1 MRTMGNRAI
10 IIDAES
16 YRSKQLAVGIYIHC
30 YVEKDLRNWLQICK
44 DRGYRTM
51 KETPPYGAARLCQV
65 ACEDTYESGLN
76 VGLVIVD
83 TKEDT
88 PASMWLDVGFVLVE
102 DYDIAEVIE

>member
-1 MRTMGNRAI
+1 MGKRAI

-30 YVEKDLRNWLQICK
+30 YDERELRNWLQICK

-51 KETPPYGAARLCQV
+51 KEDPPYGTARLCQV

-88 PASMWLDVGFVLVE
+88 PKSMWLDVGFVLV
-102 DYDIAEVIE
+102 DGYDIAEVIE

>member
-1 MRTMGNRAI
+1 MGNRAI

-30 YVEKDLRNWLQICK
+30 YSEKDLRNWLQICK

-51 KETPPYGAARLCQV
+51 KEDAPYGTARLCQV

-88 PASMWLDVGFVLVE
+88 PGSMWLDVGFVLV
-102 DYDIAEVIE
+102 DGYDIAEVIE

>member
-16 YRSKQLAVGIYIHC
+16 YRSKQLTVGIYIHC
-30 YVEKDLRNWLQICK
+30 YDERELRNWLQICK

-51 KETPPYGAARLCQV
+51 KEDAPYGTARLCQV
-65 ACEDTYESGLN
+65 ACEGTYESGLN

-88 PASMWLDVGFVLVE
+88 PQSMWLDVGFVLV
-102 DYDIAEVIE
+102 DGYDIAEVIE

>member
-1 MRTMGNRAI
+1 MGNRAI

-16 YRSKQLAVGIYIHC
+16 YRSKQLTVGIYIHC

-51 KETPPYGAARLCQV
+51 KEDPPYGAARLCQV

-88 PASMWLDVGFVLVE
+88 PQSMWLDVGFVLV
-102 DYDIAEVIE
+102 DGYDIAEVIE